1 MAVLTGYR
9 RWGRRLLRGD
19 DVVDAEDHAR
29 DLRGRVDLLDLHPDR
44 LHDVRLHHVER
55 LTAVDVDTHRLSAFL
70 PVGGAKFDQ
79 DIDRVEARILA
90 ERPRDDFERAR
101 ERLDCKLLSPADGRG
116 VALEGERKLNLG
128 GTAARDRLA
137 VLDRRGDDSE
147 RIVQDPLD
155 LVDHV
160 LRAAPDEDG
169 DRPGLLAA
177 RDERHVV
184 RADLSLFDEVRTA
197 QLLRRQVVEVR
208 HDPRARRLREL
219 LHVALL
225 HPPDRVD
232 AFLGQE
238 VLGDVV
244 DPFLTEDDVRAGRL
258 DLLDHG
264 PQGLLLFIE
273 EHLKLRR
280 IADADLLVHFG
291 LLDLEGAV
299 DERDLRI
306 ADELRHPRVDAF
318 LVEDD
323 SIDERR
329 VREVAAVF
337 LLDQDVVNVRADLAR
352 DLFDDGLDRVDGDVG
367 QEVRVR
373 PDASTGHRGS
383 RDRSESVLI
392 GPLDGKGELSKEF
405 DGLRRGHPV
414 AVHDERRVDLLLD
427 EALRF
432 LEELPGQD
440 DGARRAVADLVVLG
454 LRDLDQHLG
463 RRVLDLDFLQDRDP
477 VVRDR
482 HVAEGVDEHLVHAF
496 RAEGRLDR
504 VGHRASRGDVV
515 EHRAFP
521 FLALR
526 PFLQD
531 DDLLTAHH
539 ENSRRSMIGL
549 LYECCP
555 RLTWVVDRLGRPR
568 RR

>member
-1 MAVLTGYR
+1 MAVLTGSR

-19 DVVDAEDHAR
+19 DVVDSEDHAR
-29 DLRGRVDLLDLHPDR
+29 DLCGRVDLLDLHPDR

-55 LTAVDVDTHRLSAFL
+55 LTTVDVDAHRLSALL
-70 PVGGAKFDQ
+70 PVGGPKFDQ
-79 DIDRVEARILA
+79 HIDRVEARILA

-101 ERLDCKLLSPADGRG
+101 ERLDGELLSPTDGRG
-116 VALEGERKLNLG
+116 ITLEGERKLNLC

-197 QLLRRQVVEVR
+197 QLLRRQVVQVR
-208 HDPRARRLREL
+208 DDPRAGRLREL

-225 HPPDRVD
+225 HPADRVD
-232 AFLGQE
+232 AFLGEE

-244 DPFLTEDDVRAGRL
+244 DPLLTEDDVRAGRL

-273 EHLKLRR
+273 EHLELRR
-280 IADADLLVHFG
+280 IADADLLVHLG
-291 LLDLEGAV
+291 LLDLEGAI

-352 DLFDDGLDRVDGDVG
+352 DLFDDGLDRDDGDVG
-367 QEVRVR
+367 QEIRVR
-373 PDASTGHRGS
+373 PNASTGHRGP
-383 RDRSESVLI
+383 RD
-392 GPLDGKGELSKEF
+392 
-405 DGLRRGHPV
+405 
-414 AVHDERRVDLLLD
+414 
-427 EALRF
+427 
-432 LEELPGQD
+432 
-440 DGARRAVADLVVLG
+440 
-454 LRDLDQHLG
+454 
-463 RRVLDLDFLQDRDP
+463 
-477 VVRDR
+477 
-482 HVAEGVDEHLVHAF
+482 
-496 RAEGRLDR
+496 
-504 VGHRASRGDVV
+504 
-515 EHRAFP
+515 
-521 FLALR
+521 
-526 PFLQD
+526 
-531 DDLLTAHH
+531 
-539 ENSRRSMIGL
+539 
-549 LYECCP
+549 
-555 RLTWVVDRLGRPR
+555 
-568 RR
+568 

>member
-1 MAVLTGYR
+1 MPGIPPMPPIPPP
-9 RWGRRLLRGD
+9 W
-19 DVVDAEDHAR
+19 
-29 DLRGRVDLLDLHPDR
+29 P
-44 LHDVRLHHVER
+44 
-55 LTAVDVDTHRLSAFL
+55 
-70 PVGGAKFDQ
+70 
-79 DIDRVEARILA
+79 
-90 ERPRDDFERAR
+90 
-101 ERLDCKLLSPADGRG
+101 CSPAP
-116 VALEGERKLNLG
+116 G
-128 GTAARDRLA
+128 GGGGDFFEAMTSSIRRIMLATSAAESISWIFTRTGSTTFAFIMSSGSPLLTSTPIAFPPFFPWAARSLISTSIGSRPA
-137 VLDRRGDDSE
+137 FSPIAR
-147 RIVQDPLD
+147 
-155 LVDHV
+155 VDHV
-160 LRAAPDEDG
+160 LRAATDQDG
-169 DRPGLLAA
+169 NRPGLLAA

-184 RADLSLFDEVRTA
+184 RADLSLFDEVRMA

-208 HDPRARRLREL
+208 DDPRTGRLREL

-225 HPPDRVD
+225 HPANGVD

-244 DPFLTEDDVRAGRL
+244 DPFLTQDDVRAGGF

-273 EHLKLRR
+273 EHLELRR
-280 IADADLLVHFG
+280 IADADLLVHLG
-291 LLDLEGAV
+291 LLDLEGAI

-373 PDASTGHRGS
+373 PDASTGHRGP

-405 DGLRRGHPV
+405 DGLR
-414 AVHDERRVDLLLD
+414 
-427 EALRF
+427 
-432 LEELPGQD
+432 
-440 DGARRAVADLVVLG
+440 
-454 LRDLDQHLG
+454 
-463 RRVLDLDFLQDRDP
+463 
-477 VVRDR
+477 
-482 HVAEGVDEHLVHAF
+482 
-496 RAEGRLDR
+496 

-521 FLALR
+521 FLALG

-539 ENSRRSMIGL
+539 ENSRGSIRGL
-549 LYECCP
+549 LYEYY
-555 RLTWVVDRLGRPR
+555 DGRPASWR
-568 RR
+568 RASAGGRIATG

>member
-1 MAVLTGYR
+1 MLA
-9 RWGRRLLRGD
+9 
-19 DVVDAEDHAR
+19 
-29 DLRGRVDLLDLHPDR
+29 
-44 LHDVRLHHVER
+44 
-55 LTAVDVDTHRLSAFL
+55 
-70 PVGGAKFDQ
+70 GG
-79 DIDRVEARILA
+79 
-90 ERPRDDFERAR
+90 PRDDFERAR
-101 ERLDCKLLSPADGRG
+101 ERLDCELLSPADGRG
-116 VALEGERKLNLG
+116 VALEGERELDLRG
-128 GTAARDRLA
+128 SAARDRLA
-137 VLDRRGDDSE
+137 VLDRRGHDSK

-160 LRAAPDEDG
+160 LGAAPDQDG
-169 DRPGLLAA
+169 DRPCVLAA

-197 QLLRRQVVEVR
+197 QFLRREVVEVR
-208 HDPRARRLREL
+208 DDPRTGRLREL

-225 HPPDRVD
+225 HPANRVD
-232 AFLGQE
+232 AFLGEE

-244 DPFLTEDDVRAGRL
+244 DPFLTQDDVGTGRL
-258 DLLDHG
+258 DLIDHR

-280 IADADLLVHFG
+280 IADPDLLVHFG

-306 ADELRHPRVDAF
+306 AHELRHPRVDAL

-337 LLDQDVVNVRADLAR
+337 LLDQDVVNVRAYLAR

-373 PDASTGHRGS
+373 PDASTGHRGP

-392 GPLDGKGELSKEF
+392 SPLDGKGELSKEF
-405 DGLRRGHPV
+405 DGLRGGHPV

-427 EALRF
+427 EALRL
-432 LEELPGQD
+432 LEEFPRQD
-440 DGARRAVADLVVLG
+440 DGARRAIADLVVLG

-463 RRVLDLDFLQDRDP
+463 RRMLDLDLLQDRDS

-482 HVAEGVDEHLVHAF
+482 HVAEGVHEHLVHAF
-496 RAEGRLDR
+496 RAKGRLDR
-504 VGHRASRGDVV
+504 VGHRAGRCDVV

-521 FLALR
+521 LLALG

-531 DDLLTAHH
+531 DDLLPAHH
-539 ENSRRSMIGL
+539 ENSRGSIRGL
-549 LYECCP
+549 LYEYY
-555 RLTWVVDRLGRPR
+555 DGRPASWR
-568 RR
+568 RAPAGGRIATG

>member
-1 MAVLTGYR
+1 MRRARRAASNGPRSSSRRPRGMAPRLKLFER
-9 RWGRRLLRGD
+9 RSWSASQAGRRPTDEGPYIPMP
-19 DVVDAEDHAR
+19 
-29 DLRGRVDLLDLHPDR
+29 GIP
-44 LHDVRLHHVER
+44 
-55 LTAVDVDTHRLSAFL
+55 
-70 PVGGAKFDQ
+70 PMPP
-79 DIDRVEARILA
+79 IPPI
-90 ERPRDDFERAR
+90 PPWP
-101 ERLDCKLLSPADGRG
+101 CSPAPGG
-116 VALEGERKLNLG
+116 GSAEIELSLALKSYAAS
-128 GTAARDRLA
+128 AARDRLA
-137 VLDRRGDDSE
+137 VLDRRGDNPE
-147 RIVQDPLD
+147 RIVQDPLHF
-155 LVDHV
+155 VDHM
-160 LRAAPDEDG
+160 LCAAADQDG

-197 QLLRRQVVEVR
+197 QFLRRQVVQVR
-208 HDPRARRLREL
+208 DDPRTGRLCEL

-225 HPPDRVD
+225 HPAHRVD
-232 AFLGQE
+232 AFLGEE

-244 DPFLTEDDVRAGRL
+244 DSLLTQDDVRAGGF
-258 DLLDHG
+258 DLLDHRA
-264 PQGLLLFIE
+264 QGFLLFIE
-273 EHLKLRR
+273 EHLELRR
-280 IADADLLVHFG
+280 IADADLLIHLG

-318 LVEDD
+318 LVEDN
-323 SIDERR
+323 SIDEGR

-373 PDASTGHRGS
+373 PDASTGHRGP
-383 RDRSESVLI
+383 RDRPERVLV

-405 DGLRRGHPV
+405 DGLRRGHAV

-432 LEELPGQD
+432 LEKLPGQD

-463 RRVLDLDFLQDRDP
+463 RRVLNLDLLQDRDP

-482 HVAEGVDEHLVHAF
+482 HVAEGVHEHLVHAF

-504 VGHRASRGDVV
+504 VGHGASRGDVV

-521 FLALR
+521 FLALG

-539 ENSRRSMIGL
+539 ENSRGSIRGL
-549 LYECCP
+549 LYEYY
-555 RLTWVVDRLGRPR
+555 DGRPLHGGEPPR
-568 RR
+568 EGGLQRSEVERASYSYLTITR